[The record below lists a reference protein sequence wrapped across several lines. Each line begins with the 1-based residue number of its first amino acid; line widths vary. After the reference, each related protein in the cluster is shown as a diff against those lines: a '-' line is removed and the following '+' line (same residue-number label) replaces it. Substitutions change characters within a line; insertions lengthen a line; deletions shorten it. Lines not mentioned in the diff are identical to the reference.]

1 MKRKLLIALAG
12 AGILIA
18 SGCSKDAEYFSKMKS
33 IQHVKVID
41 IGKTTV
47 RKTSYTEIEY
57 EYNDEKNKKRFANHE
72 DNGLKEYYDSAKL
85 FKKEL
90 YLDLVV
96 DEDDDIAVAALS
108 KEDSSSV
115 FKE

>member
-12 AGILIA
+12 VGILLA

-33 IQHVKVID
+33 LSHVKVID
-41 IGKTTV
+41 IGTTTV
-47 RKTSYTEIEY
+47 GKTSYTEIEY
-57 EYNDEKNKKRFANHE
+57 EYNDKKNEKRFADHE

-96 DEDDDIAVAALS
+96 DEDDYIVVAALS
-108 KEDSSSV
+108 KEDSSND
-115 FKE
+115 KK